1 MPGKYEFAR
10 HFWDH
15 KGDKDYTLTS
25 REASEIF
32 DIGLID
38 AQGILSKLRKDR
50 ILDLKGLYRGNEGVY
65 FLRDGVKESE
75 INALKS
81 YTLEQI
87 LNGKAQA
94 K

>member
-1 MPGKYEFAR
+1 MPTKYDVAR

-15 KGDKDYTLTS
+15 KGDKGYTLTS

-32 DIGLID
+32 GIGLTD
-38 AQGILSKLRKDR
+38 AQGILSKLRKDK
-50 ILDLKGLYRGNEGVY
+50 ILDIMPEYERSQGRY
-65 FLRDGVKESE
+65 FLRGWVNEQD
-75 INALKS
+75 IDALKS

-87 LNGKAQA
+87 LNGNAQA